1 MANFEALLI
10 TLIAGIF
17 FFIGFTLVKF
27 VKRKK
32 ELAILATGMA
42 LVVMLGMVFFD
53 LIPEIIEMS
62 ENNNFDKWEKLVY
75 ILTFMI
81 LGIFLL
87 KLFDYFLPN
96 HHHEHHEHEKN
107 HTEHNHHLFH
117 IGFITAFSLILH
129 NILEGMSIYIIGTE
143 SLATGFL
150 TALAVGCHNLPLG
163 IEVASS
169 MEAMKQGTFLKKLL
183 VILLVFSSSIGAL
196 FLFFLGGNISSYV
209 LLALICIACGMILYI
224 ALFELLLEI
233 TSYLKR
239 RETYYGMAIGVII
252 ILLMTFIH

>member
-143 SLATGFL
+143 SLVSGLL
-150 TALAVGCHNLPLG
+150 TAFAVGCHNLPLG

-169 MEAMKQGTFLKKLL
+169 MEAIKQNSYIKKILLILL
-183 VILLVFSSSIGAL
+183 VISSSIGAFCL
-196 FLFFLGGNISSYV
+196 FLIGGELPQMV
-209 LLALICIACGMILYI
+209 MLALISLACGMILYI

-233 TSYLKR
+233 MAYLKR
-239 RETYYGMAIGVII
+239 RETYYGLAIGAII